1 MRPLGKTAE
10 SGGCRQ
16 TGGKGP
22 PGGNRYT
29 KPPQFRSGGTNQ
41 RSGRGAELF
50 RARPAYRRVR
60 PFMGAGRRVHANSQS
75 SLLR

>member
-1 MRPLGKTAE
+1 MTPVGKTAE

-29 KPPQFRSGGTNQ
+29 KPP
-41 RSGRGAELF
+41 
-50 RARPAYRRVR
+50 
-60 PFMGAGRRVHANSQS
+60 
-75 SLLR
+75 